1 MLIVSDCSGLPP
13 LPSLCQLSVMGGK
26 MRSQGQRDCA
36 KPGCGKAGLCVC
48 SQCQVE
54 WYCSA
59 QCQTDHWPQ
68 HWRDCPPPLPPL
80 QWPDITKPS
89 VQADQ
94 SQSKEEES
102 VGAETSEVVVY
113 PEVISSSWLKPQVI
127 RRKLTELLLVESVI
141 SPAEFCIKLTE
152 QVTPQLTSQ
161 QSPGF

>member
-1 MLIVSDCSGLPP
+1 MDE
-13 LPSLCQLSVMGGK
+13 MMK
-26 MRSQGQRDCA
+26 MRSQGERECV

-152 QVTPQLTSQ
+152 QVTPHLTAISRILTFTFRKP
-161 QSPGF
+161 SVRDWCGSST